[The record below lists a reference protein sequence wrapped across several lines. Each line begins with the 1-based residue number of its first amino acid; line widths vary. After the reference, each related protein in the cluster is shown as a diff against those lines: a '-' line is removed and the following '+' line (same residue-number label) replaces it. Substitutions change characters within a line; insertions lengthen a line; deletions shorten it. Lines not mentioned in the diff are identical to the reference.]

1 MLDHLL
7 IFVFPCVCQL
17 GLIGQYLSF
26 LLILV
31 TSVLFQ
37 LLCADMQVT
46 VFVNWPKHDTKDTK
60 LKMLG
65 HKAGNVFLHDCSW
78 QSKL

>member
-1 MLDHLL
+1 MLDNLL

-17 GLIGQYLSF
+17 GLISQYLSF

-31 TSVLFQ
+31 LFQ
-37 LLCADMQVT
+37 LLCGDIQVT
-46 VFVNWPKHDTKDTK
+46 VFVNWPKHDTKGTK
-60 LKMLG
+60 LKTLG